1 MVSNQIK
8 EHIRRVR
15 GEVDAAWQP
24 EQETRKTA
32 VVHEALA
39 QCSAEQLTALQE
51 PLAAVQAALQD
62 AEMRSIRAEA
72 KLAHQTSFA
81 NVRHY
86 AKKTLRA
93 LDRRVPG
100 GMCD

>member
-1 MVSNQIK
+1 M
-8 EHIRRVR
+8 
-15 GEVDAAWQP
+15 
-24 EQETRKTA
+24 
-32 VVHEALA
+32 VHEALA

-93 LDRRVPG
+93 FRWIEECQEACVTDWRS
-100 GMCD
+100 

>member
-1 MVSNQIK
+1 MRCAMTHVQCVYLVPLQYDDSVLSDARS
-8 EHIRRVR
+8 RR
-15 GEVDAAWQP
+15 
-24 EQETRKTA
+24 
-32 VVHEALA
+32 L
-39 QCSAEQLTALQE
+39 
-51 PLAAVQAALQD
+51 LQD

-93 LDRRVPG
+93 LDGRVPG
-100 GMCD
+100 GICVTDWRS